1 MAELT
6 PVNRAITNKRTVHF
20 AEVPAVNLTNRTE
33 DNDDISLLDDCNRHH
48 MFVYVFLEYA
58 DCAGATRGYG
68 KRRHS
73 SAGPS
78 DELHASSERPGDQ
91 GWKGPHPNYGSPR

>member
-33 DNDDISLLDDCNRHH
+33 DNDDISLLDDCNCQP
-48 MFVYVFLEYA
+48 MFVRVFLEYA

-73 SAGPS
+73 SAGS
-78 DELHASSERPGDQ
+78 GDELHASAERPGDQ
-91 GWKGPHPNYGSPR
+91 GWKGPHTNHSSSR